1 MLFLLTALLYC
12 FNDSLKMQQVI
23 SAQLVAQNGND
34 FLETSLE
41 RSLNK
46 FPFCRYSIKQVVLLQ
61 NNTIG

>member
-1 MLFLLTALLYC
+1 
-12 FNDSLKMQQVI
+12 MQQVI

-46 FPFCRYSIKQVVLLQ
+46 PNFSFLPLFNKTSSSTPK
-61 NNTIG
+61 